1 MPRKDTSDKSIPIP
15 WHRLFGLLL
24 SDYLEG
30 TPFTVE
36 LEMDLSHH
44 KQLLDVIVVRKRPG
58 ELLIPMPDGL
68 TDLVDHNLISFK
80 SFREPLDDWA
90 LKELT
95 GHYVNYRKQTSPKGE
110 LRPEVHYHLYAVC
123 ARSPRELLK
132 AVHHQQIQEGVYDC
146 YRGTDR
152 IRVVV
157 AGELALQEKNAL
169 IHLFSAV
176 EQRIQY
182 GRDHYQLQSS
192 NTSSAVDIILG
203 EYISGGII
211 MPYTFKDLHRDYLK
225 TIPADLRLEGMK
237 PEEVVS
243 QFTTEQLL
251 SKMSPK
257 AIQAYLKKLAA
268 TKTVALPRK
277 GKSKRK
283 KD

>member
-1 MPRKDTSDKSIPIP
+1 MSMARKDTSDKSIPIP

-95 GHYVNYRKQTSPKGE
+95 GHYVNYRKQTSLKGE
-110 LRPEVHYHLYAVC
+110 LRPETDYHLYAVC

-132 AVHHQQIQEGVYDC
+132 VVQHQKIQEGVYDC

-182 GRDHYQLQSS
+182 GREHYHLQSS
-192 NTSSAVDIILG
+192 EMSSLVDVLLEG
-203 EYISGGII
+203 YLQGSTEV
-211 MPYTFKDLHRDYLK
+211 PYTIKDLERDLVQQLSQPTK
-225 TIPADLRLEGMK
+225 LELI
-237 PEEVVS
+237 S
-243 QFTTEQLL
+243 QFSPEQVL
-251 SKMSPK
+251 STMSPK

-268 TKTVALPRK
+268 KKAVSLPRK
-277 GKSKRK
+277 GKTKRK

>member
-1 MPRKDTSDKSIPIP
+1 MARKDTSDKSIPIP

-44 KQLLDVIVVRKRPG
+44 KQLLDVIVVRKHPG

-110 LRPEVHYHLYAVC
+110 LRPETHYHLYAVC

-132 AVHHQQIQEGVYDC
+132 AVPHDKIQEGVYDC

-176 EQRIQY
+176 EQRVEY
-182 GRDHYQLQSS
+182 GRDHHHLQSS
-192 NTSSAVDIILG
+192 EMSSLVDVLLEG
-203 EYISGGII
+203 YLQGSTEV
-211 MPYTFKDLHRDYLK
+211 PYTIKDLERDLVQQLSQPTK
-225 TIPADLRLEGMK
+225 LELI
-237 PEEVVS
+237 S
-243 QFTTEQLL
+243 QFTPEQVL
-251 SKMSPK
+251 STMSPK
-257 AIQAYLKKLAA
+257 DIQTYIKKLAA
-268 TKTVALPRK
+268 RKSVSLPRK
-277 GKSKRK
+277 GKTKRK
-283 KD
+283 KN